1 METLLKISRTID
13 LINEWIGRLVY
24 WLVLVMVLVGAYNAL
39 AASLGKI
46 IQQKLTSNT
55 FLETQWYLFAIIF
68 LLGAAYTL
76 KHNEH
81 VRVDLF
87 YRDASRQRK
96 ALINLL
102 GTLLFQIPF
111 SILAIYFSWQ
121 WTLNSWAIFEVSSDP
136 GGLPRYPLKSMI
148 IVSFSLLILQGIS
161 EAIKNWVILKETSS
175 QEDN

>member
-1 METLLKISRTID
+1 MEKLLKISRIID
-13 LINEWIGRLVY
+13 LINERIGRLVY

-39 AASLGKI
+39 AASLGKM

-68 LLGAAYTL
+68 LLGAAYAL
-76 KHNEH
+76 KHDEH

-161 EAIKNWVILKETSS
+161 EAIKNWVILKETSP

>member
-39 AASLGKI
+39 AASLGKM

-55 FLETQWYLFAIIF
+55 FLETQWYLFAIVF

-87 YRDASRQRK
+87 YRDLSRQRK
-96 ALINLL
+96 ALVNLL

-161 EAIKNWVILKETSS
+161 EAIKNWVILKETSP

>member
-24 WLVLVMVLVGAYNAL
+24 WLVLVMVMVGAYNAL
-39 AASLGKI
+39 AASLGKA

-68 LLGAAYTL
+68 LLGAAYAL
-76 KHNEH
+76 KHDEH

-87 YRDASRQRK
+87 YRDSSRQRK
-96 ALINLL
+96 ALVNLL

-111 SILAIYFSWQ
+111 SVLAIYFSWQ

-161 EAIKNWVILKETSS
+161 EAIKNWVILRETAS

>member
-39 AASLGKI
+39 AASLGKM

-55 FLETQWYLFAIIF
+55 FLETQWYLFAIVF

-87 YRDASRQRK
+87 YRDLSRQRK
-96 ALINLL
+96 ALVNLL

-161 EAIKNWVILKETSS
+161 EAIKNWVILRETSP

>member
-39 AASLGKI
+39 AASLGKM

-68 LLGAAYTL
+68 LLGAAYAL
-76 KHNEH
+76 KHDEH

>member
-39 AASLGKI
+39 AASLGKM

-68 LLGAAYTL
+68 LLGAAYAL
-76 KHNEH
+76 KHDEH

-161 EAIKNWVILKETSS
+161 EAIKNWVILRETAP
-175 QEDN
+175 QEGN

>member
-1 METLLKISRTID
+1 MEKLLKISRIID
-13 LINEWIGRLVY
+13 LINERIGRLVY

-39 AASLGKI
+39 AASLGKM

-96 ALINLL
+96 ALVNLL

-161 EAIKNWVILKETSS
+161 EAIKNWAILKETSP

>member
-1 METLLKISRTID
+1 MEKLLKISRIID
-13 LINEWIGRLVY
+13 LINERIGRLVY

-39 AASLGKI
+39 AASLGKM

-68 LLGAAYTL
+68 LLGAAYAL
-76 KHNEH
+76 KHDEH

-87 YRDASRQRK
+87 YRDSSRQRK

-161 EAIKNWVILKETSS
+161 EAIKNWVILKETSP